1 MQYQFMTSSSAKLYL
16 WALDPPTGSLTETLV
31 PTGSYVR
38 KYVSF
43 AFSKPRQEFLF
54 AGTSSGDFACF

>member
-1 MQYQFMTSSSAKLYL
+1 LL
-16 WALDPPTGSLTETLV
+16 EETLV

-38 KYVSF
+38 NYISF

>member
-1 MQYQFMTSSSAKLYL
+1 MTSGSGKLFL
-16 WALDPPTGSLTETLV
+16 WALDPPTGNALETLI
-31 PTGSYVR
+31 PTGSYQR
-38 KYVSF
+38 NYISF